1 MIFKKHLK
9 SFEASWY
16 TCGTILELPVL
27 MIAIINFF
35 ETLCIIAAPGDN
47 RDMMTLYKI
56 YTKSTLIISQKI
68 TPK

>member
-1 MIFKKHLK
+1 MILKKYLK

-16 TCGTILELPVL
+16 ACGTFLELSVL
-27 MIAIINFF
+27 IIAIINFF

-47 RDMMTLYKI
+47 RDMMTLYKKYI
-56 YTKSTLIISQKI
+56 DHLSKI